1 MDVSYFWNGVNIALS
16 KRDLSESWLC
26 KETGLSLRTMK
37 NRIKKGIQPRL
48 DEAVRITDALGM
60 SLDSICDG
68 SETASESPVVSKKLR
83 DVPRSKTKEYFDG
96 DFKVPVY
103 EQLFSAG
110 HGQFLADEEEVS
122 GYIAAPNNL
131 KRYSG
136 HLAATFVR
144 GDSMEPTLF
153 SGDTIICDNLGYD
166 GTDGIYIIHY
176 KGMGFVKRLK
186 KMKDGI
192 SIISDNPI
200 YEPMFEPG
208 MSEDFRVVGKVRY
221 CMGGHS

>member
-1 MDVSYFWNGVNIALS
+1 M
-16 KRDLSESWLC
+16 
-26 KETGLSLRTMK
+26 
-37 NRIKKGIQPRL
+37 
-48 DEAVRITDALGM
+48 
-60 SLDSICDG
+60 
-68 SETASESPVVSKKLR
+68 
-83 DVPRSKTKEYFDG
+83 
-96 DFKVPVY
+96 
-103 EQLFSAG
+103 
-110 HGQFLADEEEVS
+110 S
-122 GYIAAPNNL
+122 GYIAAPNSL

-136 HLAATFVR
+136 HLAATFAR

-208 MSEDFRVVGKVRY
+208 MSEDFRIVEKVRY
-221 CMGGHS
+221 YMGGHS

>member
-1 MDVSYFWNGVNIALS
+1 MDVSYFWNGVNIALA
-16 KRDLSESWLC
+16 KRNLSESWLC

-60 SLDSICDG
+60 TLDSVC
-68 SETASESPVVSKKLR
+68 EASGAASASSVSSKSLR
-83 DVPRSKTKEYFDG
+83 DVPRAKTKEYFDG

-221 CMGGHS
+221 CMGGH